1 MGDIGFS
8 LREAFVGMRRSGLT
22 ALAAVVVMSLSFLM
36 LGLFMLLT
44 VNLRHAV
51 HLAQARV
58 EIAAYVEENVAPD
71 RVMAMADSLR
81 QIPGIRSVEWIS
93 KEDAL
98 ERFTEELGDDAAL
111 LESLEAN
118 PLPASF
124 EIAIYDDYKTEGR
137 VSSLAEQIR
146 SVDGVEDVDSGLTWV
161 AQLNRG
167 IAVVAV
173 LDLGFGLI
181 VVFATVVSVGSA
193 IKLALLSRRET
204 IQVLKLVGATKGFI
218 RTPFLIEGVIQGAAA
233 AGIAALLLWGSYRFA
248 VSFLPDFRFLS
259 HFSLVLFVV
268 LGTALGGI
276 GAMVSLRGLLKEK
289 AWG

>member
-1 MGDIGFS
+1 
-8 LREAFVGMRRSGLT
+8 MRRSGLT

>member
-259 HFSLVLFVV
+259 HSSLVLFVV